1 MTWVEEYLL
10 LTHGKAKAN
19 HILDDIN
26 NRYGHYYFHKVVC
39 SLASQLS
46 IAIVP
51 PFSGLQQFP
60 EGHGFKQWTRDNS
73 KALMKVS

>member
-19 HILDDIN
+19 CILDDIDN
-26 NRYGHYYFHKVVC
+26 WYGHYYFHKVVC

-46 IAIVP
+46 IAIVS
-51 PFSGLQQFP
+51 PFSGLRRFS
-60 EGHGFKQWTRDNS
+60 EGRGFKQWTGDDS
-73 KALMKVS
+73 KVLMKVS